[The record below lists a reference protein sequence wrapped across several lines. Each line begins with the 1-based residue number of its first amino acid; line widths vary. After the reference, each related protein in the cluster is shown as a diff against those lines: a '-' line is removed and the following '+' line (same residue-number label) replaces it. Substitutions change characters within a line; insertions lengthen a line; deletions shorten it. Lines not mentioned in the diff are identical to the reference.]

1 MFEEGKWTLPP
12 QEDDSEEEFDF
23 SNPNPSD
30 EESGLETEEE
40 VTDK

>member
-1 MFEEGKWTLPP
+1 MDTS
-12 QEDDSEEEFDF
+12 QEDDSGEEFDF
-23 SNPNPSD
+23 SNPNFSD